1 MQRDRSAALPLS
13 FLQRCKHLVRMV
25 DLCLR
30 GAEAAVDIAEM
41 ARRDG
46 RLAGKAEAL
55 CERSVRAES
64 FIIVNIRKRRVVDID
79 PCRPRGHD
87 QPRPRVQDLRAL
99 FRPFA
104 VQIRAQILCT
114 EEQRLDPRAGR
125 RDRKRIFYA
134 ERRFDQRKD
143 ADSSRRQTVFCFQ
156 PVERLRK
163 HLDVLRG
170 TGFGQ
175 HDEIGLLR
183 NNSGQTQL
191 QSGDIVAISHK
202 IVSKAEGRL
211 FPPDA
216 VKVSDKAHRL
226 AERTG
231 KTPEQTQV
239 ILNESKRVLWARKQN
254 APVICQHKLGLIC
267 ANAGVDLSN
276 ARGEILSL
284 PLDPDATAAQL
295 REELEALSGVRLGV
309 IICDTHGRPFREGAV
324 GVTIGASGVQSLMS
338 YIDRP
343 DRDGRVMLSSVE
355 CLADELA
362 SAATLLMGQSDEGRP
377 VVVLRGLPCAIGT
390 QNAAQIVRPEKRD
403 LFLQALI
410 ETSDSIDIRD

>member
-1 MQRDRSAALPLS
+1 MQATLFALEGLPEIHTGDKLA
-13 FLQRCKHLVRMV
+13 RM
-25 DLCLR
+25 
-30 GAEAAVDIAEM
+30 I
-41 ARRDG
+41 
-46 RLAGKAEAL
+46 
-55 CERSVRAES
+55 
-64 FIIVNIRKRRVVDID
+64 
-79 PCRPRGHD
+79 
-87 QPRPRVQDLRAL
+87 
-99 FRPFA
+99 
-104 VQIRAQILCT
+104 
-114 EEQRLDPRAGR
+114 
-125 RDRKRIFYA
+125 
-134 ERRFDQRKD
+134 KD
-143 ADSSRRQTVFCFQ
+143 A
-156 PVERLRK
+156 L
-163 HLDVLRG
+163 
-170 TGFGQ
+170 
-175 HDEIGLLR
+175 
-183 NNSGQTQL
+183 GQTQL

-216 VKVSDKAHRL
+216 VKVSDKARRL

-377 VVVLRGLPCAIGT
+377 VVILRGLPCAIGT